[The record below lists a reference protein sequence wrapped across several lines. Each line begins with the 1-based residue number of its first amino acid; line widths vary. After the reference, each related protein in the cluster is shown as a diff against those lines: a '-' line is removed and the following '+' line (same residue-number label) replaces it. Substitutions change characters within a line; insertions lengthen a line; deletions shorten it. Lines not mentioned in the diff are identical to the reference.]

1 MPRMHSPKVPI
12 SIAKLKCAIFQSL
25 RVEVPTLPTTAARL
39 GVSRRSL
46 QRKLETTGVT
56 YSDLVDDVRYELAKS
71 LLTATTFVIADIG
84 ASLRYRDPSS
94 FSRAFLRWSGMSPT
108 DFRARYLKPNA
119 PPTDE
124 TSIRPLTGL

>member
-1 MPRMHSPKVPI
+1 MPKMHSPKVPI
-12 SIAKLKCAIFQSL
+12 SVARLKCEIFQSL

-56 YSDLVDDVRYELAKS
+56 YSDLVDEVRYELAKS
-71 LLTATTFVIADIG
+71 LLMATTFVVADIG

-94 FSRAFLRWSGMSPT
+94 FSRAFL
-108 DFRARYLKPNA
+108 
-119 PPTDE
+119 
-124 TSIRPLTGL
+124 